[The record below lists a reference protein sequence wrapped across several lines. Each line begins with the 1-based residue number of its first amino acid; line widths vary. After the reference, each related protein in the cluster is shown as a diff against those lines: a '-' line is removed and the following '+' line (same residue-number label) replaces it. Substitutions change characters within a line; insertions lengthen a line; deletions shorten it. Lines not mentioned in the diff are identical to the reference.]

1 MADTYGIVE
10 IVIRARGWHPE
21 MRTLGQLAVFGVMLT
36 FCDQK
41 TGTFT
46 PTNPQVAEATGL
58 HPSSVR
64 RIVKELETVG
74 ALTRVGQRSVRT
86 AEGIARGGNIPIW
99 SVPPAPSDA
108 HSGNPHPR
116 PNNTPPAP
124 KQGSTRAPEGAPLK
138 VEKLKE
144 EKESKTDP
152 SPKKLDPQT
161 CRHRAK
167 DEDGY
172 CTACGSQVP

>member
-1 MADTYGIVE
+1 MAETYGIVE

-41 TGTFT
+41 IGIFT
-46 PTNPQVAEATGL
+46 PTYPQIAQLTGL

-74 ALTRVGQRSVRT
+74 ALTRVGRRSVLT

-99 SVPPAPSDA
+99 SVPPAPLDA
-108 HSGNPHPR
+108 HPGDSHAR
-116 PNNTPPAP
+116 PNHTPPAP
-124 KQGSTRAPEGAPLK
+124 KQGSTRASEGAPLK
-138 VEKLKE
+138 REKL
-144 EKESKTDP
+144 KESKTDP
-152 SPKKLDPQT
+152 SPKKLDHRSCP
-161 CRHRAK
+161 HRAM
-167 DEDGY
+167 DTEGW
-172 CTACGSQVP
+172 CTACGTQVL